1 MYIKR
6 QLTSELEL
14 FKDLH
19 LRRFVKKRPTMRH
32 QVTVGIGGNVGDTRR
47 RFVRLYN
54 FVSKSS
60 LVEFEKISAVLKN
73 PPFGFLEQDSFF
85 NAVIVLRTNLQ
96 PRDMLS
102 YLMRVE
108 KKFARKRS
116 FANAPRTLDLD
127 IIFFDNKKI
136 NSTDLVI
143 PHPEWF
149 KRESVMIPL
158 REIYR

>member
-32 QVTVGIGGNVGDTRR
+32 RVTVGIGGNVGDTRR
-47 RFVRLYN
+47 RFVRLYS
-54 FVSKSS
+54 FMGKSS
-60 LVEFEKISAVLKN
+60 LVELEKISAVLKN
-73 PPFGFLEQDSFF
+73 PPFGFLKQDFFF
-85 NAVIVLRTNLQ
+85 NAVVVLRTNLQ
-96 PRDMLS
+96 PRDMLA

-127 IIFFDNKKI
+127 IVFFDNKKI

-143 PHPEWF
+143 PHPAWF

>member
-19 LRRFVKKRPTMRH
+19 LRRFVKKRLTMRH
-32 QVTVGIGGNVGDTRR
+32 RVTVGIGGNVGDARR
-47 RFVRLYN
+47 RFVRLYS
-54 FVSKSS
+54 FMSKSS
-60 LVEFEKISAVLKN
+60 LVELEKISAVLKN
-73 PPFGFLEQDSFF
+73 PPFGFLKQDFFF

-96 PRDMLS
+96 PRDMLA

-108 KKFARKRS
+108 TKFARKRS

-136 NSTDLVI
+136 NSTDLVV
-143 PHPEWF
+143 PHPAWF